1 MGINIAWSLAIILA
15 TYISF
20 RLFKRIISRIARKK
34 EVPAERVFYIQKV
47 FEALFTLAGLV
58 AIAFI
63 WSVDFKGFSLFA
75 SSLFAIVGVAMFAQW
90 SILSNVTAS
99 IIIFFTFP
107 AKVGD
112 TIRIVDG
119 DNSVEGKIKE
129 ISLFQTEL
137 SDHDG
142 NLIIYPNNLLLQKPV
157 IRIN

>member
-1 MGINIAWSLAIILA
+1 MSVNIIWTVAVVLL
-15 TYISF
+15 TYIGF
-20 RLFKRIISRIARKK
+20 RLLKRIISKIARKK

-63 WSVDFKGFSLFA
+63 WSVDFKGFSVFA
-75 SSLFAIVGVAMFAQW
+75 SSLFAIAGVALFAQW

-107 AKVGD
+107 ARVGD
-112 TIRIVDG
+112 TIRIIDG

-129 ISLFQTEL
+129 ISLFQTEIN
-137 SDHDG
+137 DQDG

-157 IRIN
+157 VKIR